1 MALFSTKENLFF
13 MAGHFATDLCHGSM
27 PIILAYMYQQGRLDS
42 YSSVALLMMAN
53 TILNALIQPISGN
66 LADSKPRP
74 YLMSI
79 GIACA
84 FLGVMFI
91 GTVQNQILLYSLVCL
106 NGIGSAIFHPA
117 GGKMANTFGGAKL
130 GKSMSIFSVGGNFG
144 FACGPFYFTG
154 LYILFGLNATLAMCI
169 PGIAVIIIFML
180 KNHYYTVACLHHNHE
195 VKKAISENNQQEN
208 IKGFIYLVGILF
220 VRSAGWFSFVSFLS
234 LYYMHKLNINDEIAS
249 LLNGMVALIGA
260 IATFSGGTVSDKIGF
275 NRIITWASLASAP
288 FIILFTQ
295 TDNAVIATLLLVPFA
310 LLFFAAMS
318 PTVVVGQKLLCKHV
332 GMATGFTIGL
342 SMSFGGLVAPLMG
355 MLGDAYGIEYIMYAV
370 ACFITIAA
378 IATIFLPKVDAKA

>member
-1 MALFSTKENLFF
+1 MKLFSTKENLFF

-27 PIILAYMYQQGRLDS
+27 PIILAYMYQAGRLDS

-53 TILNALIQPISGN
+53 TILNALIQPLAGN

-91 GTVQNQILLYSLVCL
+91 GFIQNQYLLYSLVCL
-106 NGIGSAIFHPA
+106 NGVGSALFHPA
-117 GGKMANTFGGAKL
+117 GGKMANVFGGAKL

-144 FACGPFYFTG
+144 MACGPFYFTG
-154 LYILFGLNATLAMCI
+154 FYILFGLDATLAMCI
-169 PGIAVIIIFML
+169 PGIAIIAIYIF

-195 VKKAISENNQQEN
+195 IKRATSENTQQEN
-208 IKGFIYLVGILF
+208 VKGFIYLVCILF

-234 LYYMHKLNINDEIAS
+234 LYYMHKLNISDEIAT
-249 LLNGMVALIGA
+249 LLNGMVALVGA
-260 IATFSGGTVSDKIGF
+260 LATFTGGTVSDKIGF
-275 NRIITWASLASAP
+275 NRIITFASLASAP

-295 TDNAVIATLLLVPFA
+295 TDNATIATLLLIPFS

-355 MLGDAYGIEYIMYAV
+355 KLGDAYGIEYIMYAV
-370 ACFITIAA
+370 AFFITVAA
-378 IATIFLPKVDAKA
+378 IGTIFIPKVSTAK